1 MTLIYAWTL
10 VFQLHTGWENSRTA
24 QMITVVPD
32 FATQSECQAAAAEI
46 QLQRGKD
53 VWWICFK
60 VRK

>member
-1 MTLIYAWTL
+1 MIYAWTL
-10 VFQLHTGWENSRTA
+10 VFQLHMGWTNSIPQA
-24 QMITVVPD
+24 VTVVPD

>member
-1 MTLIYAWTL
+1 MIYAWTL
-10 VFQLHTGWENSRTA
+10 VFQMHMNWEISRTNPVV
-24 QMITVVPD
+24 VVPD
-32 FATQSECQAAAAEI
+32 FATQSDCQAAAAEI

>member
-1 MTLIYAWTL
+1 MIYVWTL
-10 VFQLHTGWENSRTA
+10 VFQLHMNWASPPPSL
-24 QMITVVPD
+24 TVVPN
-32 FATQSECQAAAAEI
+32 FATQSDCQAAAAEI

>member
-1 MTLIYAWTL
+1 MIYVWTL
-10 VFQLHTGWENSRTA
+10 VFQLHMGWA
-24 QMITVVPD
+24 VQPDQITVVPD

-53 VWWICFK
+53 VWWVCFK

>member
-1 MTLIYAWTL
+1 MIYAWTL
-10 VFQLHTGWENSRTA
+10 VFQLHTSWANPPPNL
-24 QMITVVPD
+24 TVVPD

>member
-1 MTLIYAWTL
+1 MIYAWTL
-10 VFQLHTGWENSRTA
+10 VFQLHMSWMPPVQQDIA
-24 QMITVVPD
+24 VVPD
-32 FATQSECQAAAAEI
+32 FATLSECQAAAAEI